1 MLKLM
6 QSEDRIVRRNACMA
20 MGVMTAHRGCLYK
33 ELSTCLN
40 ILFFIFFHLE
50 LIDNANLKCGF
61 NFLYIGIIFFSA
73 EVRKFLRKREE
84 SVPAFIQL
92 LAPEG

>member
-1 MLKLM
+1 
-6 QSEDRIVRRNACMA
+6 MA
-20 MGVMTAHRGCLYK
+20 MGVMTAHRGCFLIFFI
-33 ELSTCLN
+33 
-40 ILFFIFFHLE
+40 ILF
-50 LIDNANLKCGF
+50 LIEPNNMHWVIIQTLQCVVT
-61 NFLYIGIIFFSA
+61 FLYTGIIFFSA

>member
-1 MLKLM
+1 MHCVIIQNYNMVSLF
-6 QSEDRIVRRNACMA
+6 
-20 MGVMTAHRGCLYK
+20 
-33 ELSTCLN
+33 STLAG
-40 ILFFIFFHLE
+40 IFF
-50 LIDNANLKCGF
+50 
-61 NFLYIGIIFFSA
+61 FLA

>member
-1 MLKLM
+1 
-6 QSEDRIVRRNACMA
+6 MA
-20 MGVMTAHRGCLYK
+20 MGVMTAHRGCLYR

-40 ILFFIFFHLE
+40 ILFFIFFLLE
-50 LIDNANLKCGF
+50 LIDNANLKCGL

>member
-20 MGVMTAHRGCLYK
+20 MGVMTAHRGCFLIFFI
-33 ELSTCLN
+33 
-40 ILFFIFFHLE
+40 ILFLIEPNNMHWVIIHVQTYNVLSLFSTLE
-50 LIDNANLKCGF
+50 YF
-61 NFLYIGIIFFSA
+61 FFSA